1 MKLISV
7 IVCVLL
13 AAGMI
18 SAQPKA
24 YFTPE
29 DLQIFN
35 QYLSYIK
42 PFKNLTKTEVLEKT
56 AIFFLGKP
64 YESHTLETT
73 AGETLVVNLRAF
85 DCTTF
90 VETVIA
96 LSRTASSVVPSFN
109 TYLTELQNIRYRNG
123 AIDGYASRLHYTTD
137 WVYENERNGKV
148 KNISAALGGIVEM
161 KTIGFMS
168 AHRESYRQ
176 LKGEDA
182 TLQEIVDREKVINGR
197 GGFAFL
203 PKTTIAIA
211 APLIPHM
218 AMIGFTTDIRG
229 LDVSHTGFTFHDGEK
244 LTFIHASS
252 ARQRVVID
260 QKTLSDY
267 CLGQKSCT
275 GILVSQI
282 M

>member
-1 MKLISV
+1 MFLV
-7 IVCVLL
+7 
-13 AAGMI
+13 AGAI
-18 SAQPKA
+18 SAQPKV
-24 YFTPE
+24 YYTPE

-35 QYLSYIK
+35 QYISYIK
-42 PFKNLTKTEVLEKT
+42 PFKNLSKTEVLEKT
-56 AIFFLGKP
+56 ATFFLGKP
-64 YESHTLETT
+64 YEAHTLETS

-96 LSRTASSVVPSFN
+96 LSRTALSAIPSFN
-109 TYLTELQNIRYRNG
+109 TFLTELQNIRYRNG
-123 AIDGYASRLHYTTD
+123 MIKGYTSRLHYTSD
-137 WVYENERNGKV
+137 WVYENERNGTL
-148 KNISAALGGIVEM
+148 KNISIALGGTREE

-168 AHRESYRQ
+168 AHRESYSQ
-176 LKGEDA
+176 LKDDDVM
-182 TLQEIVDREKVINGR
+182 LQEIVEREKEINSR

-203 PKTTIAIA
+203 PKANIAIT

-229 LDVSHTGFTFHDGEK
+229 LDVSHTGFTFREGDR

-260 QKTLSDY
+260 EKTLSDY
-267 CLGQKSCT
+267 CMGQKSCT

>member
-1 MKLISV
+1 MV
-7 IVCVLL
+7 
-13 AAGMI
+13 AGTM
-18 SAQPKA
+18 SAQPKTHFA
-24 YFTPE
+24 PE

-42 PFKNLTKTEVLEKT
+42 PFKNLSKTEVLEKT
-56 AIFFLGKP
+56 ATFFLGKP
-64 YESHTLETT
+64 YEAYTLETA

-96 LSRTASSVVPSFN
+96 LSSTASSAIPTFN
-109 TYLTELQNIRYRNG
+109 IFLTELQHIRYLNDM
-123 AIDGYASRLHYTTD
+123 INGYASRLHYTSD
-137 WVYENERNGKV
+137 WVYENERKGKL
-148 KNISAALGGIVEM
+148 KNISAALGGTSEE
-161 KTIGFMS
+161 KTIDFMS

-176 LKGEDA
+176 LKDDDA
-182 TLQEIVDREKVINGR
+182 TLQAIVVREKEINGR

-203 PKTTIAIA
+203 PKANIAIT

-229 LDVSHTGFTFHDGEK
+229 LDVSHTGFTFREGDR

-252 ARQRVVID
+252 VRQKVVID
-260 QKTLSDY
+260 EKTLSDY
-267 CLGQKSCT
+267 CAGQKSCT
-275 GILVSQI
+275 GVLVSQI

>member
-1 MKLISV
+1 MIICMFLF
-7 IVCVLL
+7 
-13 AAGMI
+13 AGTI

-24 YFTPE
+24 HFTPE

-42 PFKNLTKTEVLEKT
+42 PFKNLSKTEVLEKT
-56 AIFFLGKP
+56 ATFFLGKP
-64 YESHTLETT
+64 YEAHTLETT

-96 LSRTASSVVPSFN
+96 LSRTASSVIPAFN
-109 TYLTELQNIRYRNG
+109 TYLNELQHIRYRNG
-123 AIDGYASRLHYTTD
+123 EINGYASRLHYTSD
-137 WVYENERNGKV
+137 WIYENERNGKL
-148 KNISAALGGIVEM
+148 KNISVALGGRMEE

-176 LKGEDA
+176 LKEDDA
-182 TLQEIVDREKVINGR
+182 TLQAIVVREKEINGR

-203 PKTTIAIA
+203 PKANIAIT

-229 LDVSHTGFTFHDGEK
+229 LDVSHTGFAFREGDR

-252 ARQRVVID
+252 ARQKVVID
-260 QKTLSDY
+260 EKTLSDY
-267 CLGQKSCT
+267 CLGQKSCA

>member
-1 MKLISV
+1 MFLV
-7 IVCVLL
+7 
-13 AAGMI
+13 AGVM

-24 YFTPE
+24 HYTPE

-35 QYLSYIK
+35 RYLAYIK
-42 PFKNLTKTEVLEKT
+42 PFTNVSKTEVLEKT
-56 AIFFLGKP
+56 ATFFLGKP
-64 YESHTLETT
+64 YGAHTLENTD
-73 AGETLVVNLRAF
+73 GEELVVNLRAF

-96 LSRTASSVVPSFN
+96 LSRTASSTIPSFN
-109 TYLTELQNIRYRNG
+109 TYLAELQNIRYRNG
-123 AIDGYASRLHYTTD
+123 GIKGYASRLHYTSD
-137 WVYENERNGKV
+137 WVYENERKGTV
-148 KNISAALGGIVEM
+148 KNISVALGGKME
-161 KTIGFMS
+161 KRTIGFMS

-176 LKGEDA
+176 LKEDDV
-182 TLQEIVDREKVINGR
+182 TLQEIVDREKEINGR

-203 PKTTIAIA
+203 PKANIAIT

-218 AMIGFTTDIRG
+218 AMIGFTTDFQG
-229 LDVSHTGFTFHDGEK
+229 LDVSHTGFIFREGDN

-252 ARQRVVID
+252 ARQKVVID
-260 QKTLSDY
+260 EKTLSEY

>member
-1 MKLISV
+1 MFLV
-7 IVCVLL
+7 
-13 AAGMI
+13 AGVM

-24 YFTPE
+24 HFAPE

-42 PFKNLTKTEVLEKT
+42 PFKNLSKTEVLEKT
-56 AIFFLGKP
+56 ATFFLGKP
-64 YESHTLETT
+64 YEAHTLEIPVR
-73 AGETLVVNLRAF
+73 ETLVVNLRAF

-96 LSRTASSVVPSFN
+96 LSRTALSAIPSFN

-123 AIDGYASRLHYTTD
+123 MISGYASRLHYTSD
-137 WVYENERNGKV
+137 WVYENERGGTLE
-148 KNISAALGGIVEM
+148 NISAALGGTREE

-168 AHRESYRQ
+168 AHRGAYRQ
-176 LKGEDA
+176 LKDDDV
-182 TLQEIVDREKVINGR
+182 TWREIVDREKEINGR

-203 PKTTIAIA
+203 PKENVAIT

-218 AMIGFTTDIRG
+218 AMIGFTTDIPG
-229 LDVSHTGFTFHDGEK
+229 LDVSHTGFTFREGER

-252 ARQRVVID
+252 ARQKVVID
-260 QKTLSDY
+260 EKTLSDY
-267 CLGQKSCT
+267 CTGQKSCT